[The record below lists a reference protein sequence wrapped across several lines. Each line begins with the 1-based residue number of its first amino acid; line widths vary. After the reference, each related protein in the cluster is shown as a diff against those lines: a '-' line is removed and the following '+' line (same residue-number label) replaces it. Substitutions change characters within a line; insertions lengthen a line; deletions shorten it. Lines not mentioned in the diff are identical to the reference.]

1 MIFFFFFFFFFCI
14 FRNQKKKKS
23 EYQGKQKRVGDY
35 VWMVIE
41 KIKKTI
47 ISNKNEKQKINPNF
61 IFFIYLFS

>member
-1 MIFFFFFFFFFCI
+1 MIFFFFFFLHFS
-14 FRNQKKKKS
+14 QPKKKKKS